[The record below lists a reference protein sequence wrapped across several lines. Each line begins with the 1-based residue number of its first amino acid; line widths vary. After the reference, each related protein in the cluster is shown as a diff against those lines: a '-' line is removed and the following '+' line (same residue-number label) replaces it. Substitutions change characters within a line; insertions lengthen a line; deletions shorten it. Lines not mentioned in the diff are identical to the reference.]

1 MKGQSTMSHARTIAI
16 AAIAPLLWGTTYYV
30 AQEFVPAHTP
40 MFTSMMRALPAG
52 ILGMAVLR
60 VWPTGIWWLRA
71 IVLGFL
77 NVGLFFALLFVA
89 TDRLP
94 GGVAGTLVAT
104 MPLVVVAL
112 GWLLLKDV
120 PALSTI
126 LAALLGMVGVAL
138 LVLTPDAGFDLI
150 GVLAALGSAISGGA
164 GLLLTKHWGRP
175 VGLMPFTAW
184 QLLAAGLMLL
194 PVALVVDGVP
204 QGIDMLAIGAYA
216 WLCLACTALGFAIWF
231 HAIDKLSAASVALL
245 LPLSPLVAV
254 IIGVAFAGER
264 PGLVGGIGMLLV
276 IGSVVLGQ
284 VVGSRRTV
292 PTEPVIDHDVKPD
305 DAVEIVGIPGVVSA
319 P

>member
-1 MKGQSTMSHARTIAI
+1 MSHARTIAI
-16 AAIAPLLWGTTYYV
+16 AAIAPLVWGTTYYV

-52 ILGMAVLR
+52 ILGMALLR
-60 VWPTGIWWLRA
+60 VWPTGIWWWRA

-104 MPLVVVAL
+104 MPLVVVGL

-120 PALSTI
+120 PAFSTI
-126 LAALLGMVGVAL
+126 LAAVLGIVGVAL
-138 LVLTPDAGFDLI
+138 LVLTPDAGFDLV
-150 GVLAALGSAISGGA
+150 GVLAALGAAISGGA

-175 VGLMPFTAW
+175 VDLMPFTSW

-194 PVALVVDGVP
+194 PVALAVDGVP
-204 QGIDMLAIGAYA
+204 HGIGLLAIGAYA
-216 WLCLACTALGFAIWF
+216 WLCLVCTAMGFAIWF
-231 HAIDKLSAASVALL
+231 YAIDRLSAASVALL

-254 IIGVAFAGER
+254 VIGVVFAGER
-264 PGLVGGIGMLLV
+264 PGLVGGLGMLLV

-284 VVGSRRTV
+284 VVGARRAV
-292 PTEPVIDHDVKPD
+292 PAEPELELDHDAPELV
-305 DAVEIVGIPGVVSA
+305 VVPGVVSA